1 MKSWFFSDSRSAT
14 YGTLEGTVL
23 GFSPWM
29 LRREKQ
35 LNTPLLAV
43 GGFAVFADTD
53 ASMGLMLDNGFAF
66 ASVQVVDCLGK
77 DTAFVQVAVI
87 RGLDKAGMDVPDL
100 VVDMVEPGVLAV
112 VVVVVVVVVDL
123 EKDLFEV
130 LLGVELSV
138 CCP

>member
-1 MKSWFFSDSRSAT
+1 
-14 YGTLEGTVL
+14 
-23 GFSPWM
+23 M

-35 LNTPLLAV
+35 LNTPLLEV

-53 ASMGLMLDNGFAF
+53 ASMGLMLDSGSAF
-66 ASVQVVDCLGK
+66 AYVQVVDWLNK
-77 DTAFVQVAVI
+77 DIAIVQAAVI

-100 VVDMVEPGVLAV
+100 VVDMVQPGVLAV

>member
-1 MKSWFFSDSRSAT
+1 
-14 YGTLEGTVL
+14 
-23 GFSPWM
+23 M

-77 DTAFVQVAVI
+77 DTAFVQAAVI

-112 VVVVVVVVVDL
+112 VRTRPR
-123 EKDLFEV
+123 V
-130 LLGVELSV
+130 LTV
-138 CCP
+138 CQTKFSYFPPLDFYFIFASS